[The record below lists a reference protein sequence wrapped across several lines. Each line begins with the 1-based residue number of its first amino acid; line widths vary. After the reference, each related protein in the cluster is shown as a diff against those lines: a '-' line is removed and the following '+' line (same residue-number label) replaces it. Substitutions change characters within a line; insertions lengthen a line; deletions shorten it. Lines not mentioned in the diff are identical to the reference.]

1 MLTLIRICAVAIL
14 LLAISFTSC
23 NSTPKANVLNPH
35 AYKAAMNDK
44 ADEILVDVRT
54 PEEYAEG
61 HINGALNINWNDPAF
76 MDEMAKLDKNKPV
89 FVYCKS
95 GNRSGQ
101 AAEALKGMGFKEIYD
116 LQGGITGWKKAGMKV
131 ETETEG
137 QPQGMNMMDYHELL
151 NSDKLVLVDFYATW
165 CGPCKKMAPFL
176 KEIAEEQAGV
186 MELRKINTDKNTLVA
201 QELNISGLPTLLL
214 YKSKKV
220 IWSHTGYIGKGELLK
235 KISTFN

>member
-1 MLTLIRICAVAIL
+1 MLLHIRTGALAIL
-14 LLAISFTSC
+14 LLALSFTSC
-23 NSTPKANVLNPH
+23 NASPRGNVLNPQ

-95 GNRSGQ
+95 GGRSGQ

-116 LQGGITGWKKAGMKV
+116 LEGGIMGWKKAGMKI
-131 ETETEG
+131 ETQTEG
-137 QPQGMNMMDYHELL
+137 QPQGMNMTDYHNLL

-165 CGPCKKMAPFL
+165 CSPCKKMAPFL
-176 KEIAEEQAGV
+176 EEIAEEQAGKL
-186 MELRKINTDKNTLVA
+186 EIQKINTDKNTQVA
-201 QELNISGLPTLLL
+201 QELNISALPTLLL

-220 IWSHTGYIGKGELLK
+220 VWSHTGYIGKGELLK